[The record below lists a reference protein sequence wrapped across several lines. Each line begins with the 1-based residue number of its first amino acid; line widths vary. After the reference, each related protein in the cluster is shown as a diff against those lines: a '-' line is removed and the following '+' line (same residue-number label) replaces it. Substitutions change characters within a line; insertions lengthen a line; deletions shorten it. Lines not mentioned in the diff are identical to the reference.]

1 MKFTTFIAQNIRWNT
16 NKNPFAH
23 LWATTTTKEM
33 LYNQLKALGERY
45 YHERKDIGVTMTE
58 FCLNDLAL
66 KHPTTECQKQVL
78 RHFDE
83 FWQRFLRL
91 QSIFQRPLTFPS
103 NGTTRLEQIASLIA
117 KCTGFC
123 VDDEELKD
131 ILHDCQ
137 YLTNLTEREVEYL
150 PFVVELYRINYFC
163 ALGYEVFCENHLA
176 EKALAKFL
184 YDNTTPQLTA
194 TTMYAQAPYQ
204 WENLVAMCNTMG
216 NSILC
221 YDGQKV
227 DTSCKILL
235 YKCGRNVFDT
245 FCQHQ
250 FCANCAYFSSD
261 ISHGKICR
269 TYFLQDGCEVR
280 KTTLLHQGKNKCK
293 FVLDVPVEC
302 DGERVAEMDG
312 ALCFATKDH
321 YVAVAIVS
329 KNQIAKCKVLNDTLT
344 IELTL
349 LPNEQVTFDIVTIV
363 GKTYAQV
370 TTRLAQ
376 LNHFGATRPNQ
387 FCGQVQTVSY
397 TTPLRLTPSSNCFRE
412 PKQKPAKRLN
422 FTYQLGDD
430 DVATFLDNS
439 GHSATLLQGFVF
451 GVGGEK
457 VYSVHNGSFCQLNCG
472 KFTLDGNIT
481 YQKAKS
487 NCIVSHGNGKRIAT
501 CHFVPQKTLFYLPFE
516 RTSTVRYQNNIF
528 YIQDDIRNYQVR
540 CCGQVESFTT
550 DAMEFSPDKPRY
562 KLSGNITSGNCL
574 AICFAKD
581 FQCSVTI
588 NSKDVTPPM
597 TPLVQ
602 ESLVSTYLNYINGKE
617 VFCLNNFVKRAHP
630 LSLASIVYTNPQF
643 VKEFL
648 QKLWQNKQPQVFYDN
663 CGRLQ
668 KYQSEWLFDL
678 ACVYYASLTQDT
690 SFPTAEIKSYVNTHL
705 LSAKCAGYDLAI
717 QALCLKRASQ
727 IDGFDKVKC
736 LVQLAN
742 ITKQLS
748 QNTTLKRYSQA
759 IGVFPLEN
767 PTKEYL
773 KDICND
779 CEIPKNWYYV
789 SQLENLYGLHI
800 VGASLRVCPT
810 TLEDRLEEFALN
822 FGGKRIYTTFTKGT
836 VQAMTLN
843 GTTCH
848 QPFDPYSLKID
859 KNTLVVSY

>member
-16 NKNPFAH
+16 NKNSFAH

-33 LYNQLKALGERY
+33 LYNQLKTLGERY
-45 YHERKDIGVTMTE
+45 YHERKEIDVTLTE
-58 FCLNDLAL
+58 FCLNDIAL
-66 KHPTTECQKQVL
+66 KHPTTECQKQVM

-83 FWQRFLRL
+83 FWQEFLRL
-91 QSIFQRPLTFPS
+91 KNMFQRPLTFPS
-103 NGTTRLEQIASLIA
+103 NGKTRLEAVASLIA

-123 VDDEELKD
+123 LDSEQLKD

-137 YLTNLTEREVEYL
+137 YLTDLKERECEYL

-163 ALGYEVFCENHLA
+163 ALGYEVFYKNHLA

-184 YDNTTPQLTA
+184 YNCDTPQLTT
-194 TTMYAQAPYQ
+194 TTMYAQAHYQ
-204 WENLVAMCNTMG
+204 VENLVAMCNTMG
-216 NSILC
+216 SSILC
-221 YDGQKV
+221 YDGQTV

-250 FCANCAYFSSD
+250 FYDNCAHFASD
-261 ISHGKICR
+261 ISHGKVSQ
-269 TYFLQDGCEVR
+269 TYLLQDECEIR
-280 KTTLLHQGKNKCK
+280 KTTLLHQGKTKCK

-302 DGERVAEMDG
+302 NGERVAEIDG
-312 ALCFATKDH
+312 AMCFATANH
-321 YVAVAIVS
+321 YVAIAIVLQ
-329 KNQIAKCKVLNDTLT
+329 NQIAKCQALNDTLT
-344 IELTL
+344 MQFTL
-349 LPNEQVTFDIVTIV
+349 LPNEQITFDVVTIV
-363 GKTYAQV
+363 GKNYAQV

-376 LNHFGATRPNQ
+376 LNHFGTTRPNK
-387 FCGQVQTVSY
+387 FDGQAQDVNY
-397 TTPLRLTPSSNCFRE
+397 TTPLHLTPSSNCFRT
-412 PKQKPAKRLN
+412 PKEKPAKKLN

-439 GHSATLLQGFVF
+439 GRSATLLQGFVF

-457 VYSVHNGSFCQLNCG
+457 VYSVHNGNFCQLNCG

-487 NCIVSHGNGKRIAT
+487 HCIVSHGSGKRIAT
-501 CHFVPQKTLFYLPFE
+501 CHFIPQKTLFYLPFE
-516 RTSTVRYQNNIF
+516 RTSTVRYQNNTF
-528 YIQDDIRNYQVR
+528 YIQDELRSYQVR
-540 CCGQVESFTT
+540 CCGSVESYTT
-550 DAMEFSPDKPRY
+550 DAMEFSPDKPRH

-574 AICFAKD
+574 VICFAKD
-581 FQCSVTI
+581 FQCSITI
-588 NSKDVTPPM
+588 CSNHITPPM

-602 ESLVSTYLNYINGKE
+602 ESLVSTYLNYVNNKE

-630 LSLASIVYTNPQF
+630 LSLSAIVYTNPQF

-678 ACVYYASLTQDT
+678 TCVYYATITKDAT
-690 SFPTAEIKSYVNTHL
+690 FPTAEINNYVNTHL
-705 LSAKCAGYDLAI
+705 LSAKCAGTDLVL

-736 LVQLAN
+736 LVQLAS
-742 ITKQLS
+742 ITKQIT
-748 QNTTLKRYSQA
+748 QNAKLNKFAQA
-759 IGVFPLEN
+759 VGVLPLQS

-773 KDICND
+773 KGICCD
-779 CEIPKNWYYV
+779 YEVPKNWYYV
-789 SQLENLYGLHI
+789 SQLENLYGLRI
-800 VGASLRVCPT
+800 VGASLRICPT
-810 TLEDRLEEFALN
+810 TLEDKLEQFALN
-822 FGGKRIYTTFTKGT
+822 FDGKRIYTTFTKGT
-836 VQAMTLN
+836 VQQMTLN
-843 GTTCH
+843 GTTFN
-848 QPFDPYSLKID
+848 QPFDPYSLKVD